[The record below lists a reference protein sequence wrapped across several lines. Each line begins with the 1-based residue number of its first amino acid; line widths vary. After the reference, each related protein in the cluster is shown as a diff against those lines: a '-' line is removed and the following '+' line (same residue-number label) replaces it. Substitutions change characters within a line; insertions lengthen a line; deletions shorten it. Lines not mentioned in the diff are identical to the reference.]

1 MRTSLVIWLVMLL
14 MQAPSGD
21 SYVGTWAGTWDGS
34 GTGQFELT
42 LDKKEGAPAGRVDV
56 STDGGN
62 YTAELKA
69 VVVEGNQI
77 TAKYDFPLDPSAEV
91 VMKATFAER
100 SAKGTWSLRPKGQE
114 AELAGGT
121 FTVTRK

>member
-1 MRTSLVIWLVMLL
+1 MRTSLVMWLLMLL
-14 MQAPSGD
+14 MQAASGD
-21 SYVGTWAGTWDGS
+21 PYVGTWAGTWDGS

-42 LDKKEGAPAGRVDV
+42 LEKKDGAPAGRVDV
-56 STDGGN
+56 TTDGGN
-62 YTAELKA
+62 YSAELKA
-69 VVVEGNQI
+69 VVVEGKQI
-77 TAKYDFPLDPSAEV
+77 TAKYDFPLDTSAEV
-91 VMKATFAER
+91 VMKATFEER